1 MFWKGK
7 SRFWSGYRTEAIL
20 SFIFFGL
27 WIWKF
32 DIWLWKYLC
41 STWCYFYHIFWHR
54 ILLLRILNYH
64 FEQQWS
70 LKCTVWFFMHYRFKK
85 KIIFFMEKK
94 LLLSV
99 TLVSSLSFL
108 LFSFSSFVSFL
119 LFLPLHRLRMSS
131 KQDFAPRSRR
141 NGTSNSD
148 WYQAIRLF
156 CKKIREKIY
165 WAIIIHYFPIFLF
178 YGHRKNH
185 TEKQDTFNTALKH
198 LFRYWKNM
206 QFY

>member
-1 MFWKGK
+1 MVF
-7 SRFWSGYRTEAIL
+7 GYENLI
-20 SFIFFGL
+20 
-27 WIWKF
+27 F

-70 LKCTVWFFMHYRFKK
+70 LKCTVWFFMHYLFKK

-148 WYQAIRLF
+148 WYQALRLF
-156 CKKIREKIY
+156 CKKICEKIY
-165 WAIIIHYFPIFLF
+165 WAIIIHYFPILRPQKKPHWITGHFQ
-178 YGHRKNH
+178 YGIK
-185 TEKQDTFNTALKH
+185 TSFQILKKYAV
-198 LFRYWKNM
+198 LLKCKS
-206 QFY
+206 